1 MFRRRD
7 IDETNNGNGVRR
19 RGKSLAGGVSVLIL
33 SVVLFGFFHGTHIK
47 DSQVEKSDK
56 HTFRIVTVAK
66 GLEHPWGLAF
76 LPGGDMLV
84 TERSGTLR
92 VIRGGK
98 LDPKP
103 VRGLPDNI
111 YVAGQGGLLD
121 VALHPE
127 FEKNQLIY
135 LSYAGRGKGGAGTE
149 VARGRFTGD
158 RLENLEVIFRVAPKT
173 GGTGHYGSRLVFA
186 PDGTLYITTGDRRQ
200 MKESQNP
207 GNHLGT
213 ILRLRDDG
221 SVPQDNP
228 FVGRSDARPEIFSYG
243 HRNGQGMALR
253 PGTDVIWM
261 HEHGAQ
267 GGDEVNILRP
277 GANYGWPAITY
288 GVDYGGGKIS
298 DKTSAP
304 GMEQP
309 VVYWDPSIA
318 PSGMAFYDGDRFPE
332 WRGNLFVGALKLTHL
347 RRLELKGDKVVA
359 QEELL
364 EDLDARIRD
373 VRNGPDGYLYVL
385 TDSSDGR
392 LLRLEPEGP

>member
-1 MFRRRD
+1 MFRRRYE
-7 IDETNNGNGVRR
+7 DETSNRSGDRR
-19 RGKSLAGGVSVLIL
+19 RVKPLAGGLSVLLL
-33 SVVLFGFFHGTHIK
+33 SVVLFGFFHGSHSK
-47 DSQVEKSDK
+47 DGAVEKSDK
-56 HTFRIVTVAK
+56 HAFRIVTVAK
-66 GLEHPWGLAF
+66 GLNHPWGLAF
-76 LPGGDMLV
+76 LPNGDMLV
-84 TERSGTLR
+84 TERSGQLR
-92 VIRGGK
+92 VIRQGK

-111 YVAGQGGLLD
+111 AASGQGGLLD
-121 VALHPE
+121 VALHPD
-127 FEKNQLIY
+127 FAKNRMIY
-135 LSYAGRGKGGAGTE
+135 LSYSGRGKGGAGTE
-149 VARGRFTGD
+149 VARGRLSGD
-158 RLENLEVIFRVAPKT
+158 RLENLEVIFRVSPKT

-186 PDGTLYITTGDRRQ
+186 TDGTLFITTGDRRK
-200 MKESQNP
+200 MKEAQNP

-213 ILRLRDDG
+213 VLRLRDDG
-221 SVPQDNP
+221 SVPPDNP
-228 FVGRSDARPEIFSYG
+228 FIGRSDVRPEIFSYG

-253 PGTDVIWM
+253 PGGSVIWM

-332 WRGNLFVGALKLTHL
+332 WRGNLFVGALKLAHL

-392 LLRLEPEGP
+392 LIRLEPEGP

>member
-1 MFRRRD
+1 MFKRRD
-7 IDETNNGNGVRR
+7 VNESGDHGGVRR
-19 RGKSLAGGVSVLIL
+19 RVKPLAGGVSVLFL
-33 SVVLFGFFHGTHIK
+33 SVALFGFFHGSHSK
-47 DSQVEKSDK
+47 DGAVEKSDK
-56 HTFRIVTVAK
+56 HAFRIMTVAK
-66 GLEHPWGLAF
+66 GLEHPWGVAF

-84 TERSGTLR
+84 TERTGQLR

-98 LDPKP
+98 LDPNP
-103 VRGLPDNI
+103 VRGVPGNI

-121 VALHPE
+121 VALHPD
-127 FEKNQLIY
+127 FKNNQMVY
-135 LSYAGRGKGGAGTE
+135 LSYSGRGDGGANTE
-149 VARGRFTGD
+149 VARGRFAGD
-158 RLENLEVIFRVAPKT
+158 RLENLEVIYRSTPKT
-173 GGTGHYGSRLVFA
+173 GGSGHFGSRLVFA

-200 MKESQNP
+200 MKESQNV
-207 GNHLGT
+207 GNHIGT
-213 ILRLRDDG
+213 VLRIRDDG
-221 SVPQDNP
+221 SVPPDNP
-228 FVGRSDARPEIFSYG
+228 FVGRNDARPEIFSYG

-253 PGTDVIWM
+253 PGTSTIWM

-277 GANYGWPAITY
+277 GANYGWPVITY

-332 WRGNLFVGALKLTHL
+332 WRGDLFVGALKLTHL
-347 RRLELKGDKVVA
+347 RRLELDGDKVVA
-359 QEELL
+359 QEVLL
-364 EDLDARIRD
+364 ENLDARIRD
-373 VRNGPDGYLYVL
+373 VRSGPDGYLYVL
-385 TDSSDGR
+385 TDSSEGR